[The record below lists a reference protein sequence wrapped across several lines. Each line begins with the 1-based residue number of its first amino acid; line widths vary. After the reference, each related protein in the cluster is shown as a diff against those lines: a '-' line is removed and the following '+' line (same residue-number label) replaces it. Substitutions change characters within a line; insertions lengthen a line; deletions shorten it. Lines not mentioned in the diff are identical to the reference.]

1 MYERIIFKEDCV
13 FLILLKYIKIY
24 IASNESISFF
34 ISSYKFA
41 ILKKMNKIVVLLSG
55 SVYKCFVEINFLFVE

>member
-24 IASNESISFF
+24 IASNESIYRFLF
-34 ISSYKFA
+34 QVINL

-55 SVYKCFVEINFLFVE
+55 SVYKFNVSLK